1 VERKVGNMIKKAQ
14 LVTVNWSDVIELLKV
29 HPLLGQLSQAEH
41 WEIIRIIAKFL
52 HERRQRVL

>member
-1 VERKVGNMIKKAQ
+1 MGNMIKKAQ